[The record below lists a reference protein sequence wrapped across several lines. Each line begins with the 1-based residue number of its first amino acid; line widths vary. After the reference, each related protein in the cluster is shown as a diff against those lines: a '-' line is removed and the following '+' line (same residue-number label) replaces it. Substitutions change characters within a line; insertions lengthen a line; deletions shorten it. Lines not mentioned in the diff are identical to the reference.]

1 MNRALLDLQH
11 LDSAIADAAREK
23 SRLDT
28 GQAARQTLG
37 ELETTLAQTRAK
49 ADEVAATRARAEA
62 ELATAEAKIERQ
74 KKRVMSVSSAAE
86 ISALE
91 RDIAGLS
98 RMRGDLDETIL
109 MAMDE
114 GETLGAQLEK
124 QTKDVIGARLHA
136 EEIEANFAAQS
147 ARLDKLVAQKKAAR
161 PAVIEKLSA
170 DDKERYAQ
178 GYKEHGG
185 IAVASI
191 VGGNCSACGAEIL
204 PFTRQEA
211 KTQEFPT
218 CEGCGR
224 LLWVE

>member
-11 LDSAIADAAREK
+11 LDSAIAGAAREK
-23 SRLDT
+23 ARLDT
-28 GQAARQTLG
+28 GANARQAF
-37 ELETTLAQTRAK
+37 EDRRKTLAHTRAK
-49 ADEVAATRARAEA
+49 TEEVAAIRAQAEA
-62 ELATAEAKIERQ
+62 ELSTTEAKIERQ
-74 KKRVMSVSSAAE
+74 KKRVMTVSSAGE

-91 RDIAGLS
+91 RDIEGLS
-98 RMRGDLDETIL
+98 RMRGELDERIL
-109 MAMDE
+109 TAMDE
-114 GETLGAQLEK
+114 GETLTAQVEK
-124 QTKDVIGARLHA
+124 QSDELIAARLQA
-136 EEIEANFAAQS
+136 EEIEANYAAQS

-170 DDKERYAQ
+170 DDKTRYAQ

-185 IAVASI
+185 VAVAEI
-191 VGGNCSACGAEIL
+191 VGGSCSACGAEIL

-211 KTQEFPT
+211 KTEEFPT